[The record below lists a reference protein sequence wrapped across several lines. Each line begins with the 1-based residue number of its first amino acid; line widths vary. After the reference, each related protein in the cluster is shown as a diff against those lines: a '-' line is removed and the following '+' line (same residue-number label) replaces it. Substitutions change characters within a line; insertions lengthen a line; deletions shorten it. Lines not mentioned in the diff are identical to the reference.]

1 MSCVRFPADRLAGRG
16 HKVNRDFQVH

>member
-1 MSCVRFPADRLAGRG
+1 MSCVRFSADRLAGRR

>member
-16 HKVNRDFQVH
+16 PKVNRDFQVH

>member
-1 MSCVRFPADRLAGRG
+1 MSCVRFPANRLAGRG